1 MLLIIK
7 NVKIILGGIMIDKI
21 VESLK
26 NTYTVP
32 SILIKEYKKLKLD
45 EKELVILIYLLNQK
59 DIEFNPLKISNEL
72 NINMNDLLT
81 IINELT
87 KKDLLKID
95 HIVDKNIHKETI
107 NLSSL
112 YNKLAF
118 NMIGEKQEK
127 DNSIYDKFE
136 KEFGRTLS
144 PMEYEIIGAWLNNY
158 SEDIVIEALKE
169 AIYNNVNNLRYID
182 KILSEWNKKG
192 IKNIDDIEEDRKN
205 FKKKDKKEL
214 IDYDWLNE
222 NE

>member
-1 MLLIIK
+1 
-7 NVKIILGGIMIDKI
+7 MIDK
-21 VESLK
+21 VVNCLK
-26 NTYTVP
+26 SNYSFP
-32 SILIKEYKKLKLD
+32 SILLKEYKNLNLN
-45 EKELVILIYLLNQK
+45 EKELIILIYLLNQK
-59 DIEFNPLKISNEL
+59 DNEFNPALICKDLNIDMNEL
-72 NINMNDLLT
+72 LN

-87 KKDLLKID
+87 KKDLLKLD
-95 HIVDKNIHKETI
+95 HIVDRNIHKETI

-118 NMIGEKQEK
+118 KIVGQEDK
-127 DNSIYDKFE
+127 KSTTLYDKFE

-158 SEDIVIEALKE
+158 SEEIVIEALKE

-192 IKNIDDIEEDRKN
+192 IKTTSDIEKDRIN
-205 FKKKDKKEL
+205 FKKRDKKEL
-214 IDYDWLNE
+214 VEYDWLNE